1 MPESETQTPTGE
13 DPKQAVDDEA
23 GSQPDKDAEG
33 GGEGTEGD
41 KPAEDTRPMPDEA
54 YKGLQRRIGVK
65 DEENAELRRQNAEL
79 LAGKDGD
86 NIETMRTQGQ
96 ALVDRLRAN
105 PETTAQADQAQALLN
120 GKIAEL
126 ERDRLS
132 GVLQSRDDNDA
143 AKIEEE
149 AAVAQLRAI
158 VGDIGAD
165 PESPLIDYGSDI
177 LPLHE
182 RIERV
187 RESARNSVAPV
198 KDPVQEKRAT
208 EEDGSAHNAQP
219 GVIKR
224 GDDENTGSM
233 SRKDYTDVLM
243 AYQRNPSPENRS
255 AMDVAVAARVA
266 EQEAELAATVVG

>member
-33 GGEGTEGD
+33 DGEGTED
-41 KPAEDTRPMPDEA
+41 KTSEDTRQMPDEA
-54 YKGLQRRIGVK
+54 YKGLQRRIGEK
-65 DEENAELRRQNAEL
+65 DTELAELRSRNAEL

-86 NIETMRTQGQ
+86 TIENMRTQGQ

-105 PETTAQADQAQALLN
+105 PDTAAQADQAQALLN

-132 GVLQSRDDNDA
+132 GVLQTRDDNDA

-187 RESARNSVAPV
+187 RESARTAIAPV
-198 KDPVQEKRAT
+198 KDPVQERRAT

-219 GVIKR
+219 GVINR
-224 GDDENTGSM
+224 GDDENTGPM
-233 SRKDYTDVLM
+233 SHETYTEVLM
-243 AYQRNPSPENRS
+243 AYQRNPSPENRAS
-255 AMDVAVAARVA
+255 VDVATAARVA
-266 EQEAELAATVVG
+266 EQEAELAGTVVG